1 MKIGF
6 IGLGAMGR
14 PMAANLQRPRGAGAR
29 HAARG
34 RILPLE
40 GLAGGSGAGCEVL
53 FTSLPGPAE
62 VEAVGGGEI
71 LADRKPAWFD
81 LSTNSPTV
89 VRRLHADLA
98 KNGIHFLDAPVSGGP
113 KGAQS
118 GKLAIWV
125 GGDEAVFRRF
135 ESVLRAIGDQPY
147 YVGPIGAGTVA
158 KLAHNAASFTIQ
170 AALAEVFTLGVKAGV
185 EPLALFRA
193 LRQGAT
199 GRKRTFDRLAEHF
212 LPGVYDP
219 PAFTVR
225 LAHKD
230 MKLALEL
237 AAEQGA
243 DEGGKGGARRARRG
257 HAARLGRAR
266 LPGSD
271 DATGGARG
279 SQRARAARAARGGAR
294 LKAASRCSRPRSA
307 SPLPTSCCAPSAMR
321 RSARGSRNACSPER
335 HDLQADALDVVV
347 LRFQAPG
354 RGAQARCAA
363 T

>member
-14 PMAANLQRPRGAGAR
+14 PMAASLERAGHDLQRYDIRPGENQKTSVVE
-29 HAARG
+29 AAR
-34 RILPLE
+34 
-40 GLAGGSGAGCEVL
+40 GCEVL

-62 VEAVGGGEI
+62 VEAVAGQVQSLNQG
-71 LADRKPAWFD
+71 AAWFD
-81 LSTNSPTV
+81 LSTNSPPV
-89 VRRLHADLA
+89 VRRLNAKLA
-98 KNGIHFLDAPVSGGP
+98 EKGIDFLDAPVSGGP
-113 KGAQS
+113 KGAQG

-135 ESVLRAIGDQPY
+135 EHVLRAIGDQPY

-212 LPGVYDP
+212 LPGMYDP

-237 AAEQGA
+237 AAEQNVPMKVGRVA
-243 DEGGKGGARRARRG
+243 LDE
-257 HAARLGRAR
+257 L
-266 LPGSD
+266 D
-271 DATGGARG
+271 E
-279 SQRARAARAARGGAR
+279 
-294 LKAASRCSRPRSA
+294 
-307 SPLPTSCCAPSAMR
+307 AMR
-321 RSARGSRNACSPER
+321 RGWAERDCRVAMTLQEERARVKVRVPKER
-335 HDLQADALDVVV
+335 LA
-347 LRFQAPG
+347 G
-354 RGAQARCAA
+354 E
-363 T
+363 TE